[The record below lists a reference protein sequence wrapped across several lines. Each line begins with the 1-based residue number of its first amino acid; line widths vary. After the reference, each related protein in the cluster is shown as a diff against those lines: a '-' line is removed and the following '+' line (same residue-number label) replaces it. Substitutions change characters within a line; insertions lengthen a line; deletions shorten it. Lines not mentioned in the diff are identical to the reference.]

1 MINII
6 CSMEVKQRSK
16 LIALRNEPPVIFQK
30 LNRKQSAATNKSRVV
45 SFHLSL
51 SSFHVQVSALPCL
64 ASELLT
70 SLSFQLDVTA
80 AFLRMK
86 PETRYEETKFKLC
99 FVFLACRLCAVDCGF
114 IMGSLRR
121 KNTQKKTSFNGGWV
135 LADDP
140 RHKWCSDDNKCW
152 IASQCLVCKHAMS
165 PMLTG

>member
-1 MINII
+1 
-6 CSMEVKQRSK
+6 MEVKQRSK

-86 PETRYEETKFKLC
+86 PETRNQIRGNKIQFRFSGVSFVCRGLRVYYGFFEKKEHTK
-99 FVFLACRLCAVDCGF
+99 
-114 IMGSLRR
+114 
-121 KNTQKKTSFNGGWV
+121 KNKFQWWV
-135 LADDP
+135 SSG
-140 RHKWCSDDNKCW
+140 R
-152 IASQCLVCKHAMS
+152 
-165 PMLTG
+165 

>member
-1 MINII
+1 
-6 CSMEVKQRSK
+6 MEVKQRSK

-86 PETRYEETKFKLC
+86 LVLFLNQKPRKNRYEETKFKLC

-121 KNTQKKTSFNGGWV
+121 KNTKKKKQVSMVGEFWQMIHDINDVATTINVG
-135 LADDP
+135 
-140 RHKWCSDDNKCW
+140 
-152 IASQCLVCKHAMS
+152 
-165 PMLTG
+165 